1 MINFVVFTIALQ
13 SDKVFPKLFTS
24 PKERRL
30 MVTPETYLE
39 ELLLRYRSNFDI
51 TKNYEIGTEVFPA
64 YAYFSSFGER
74 YVLKKEARL
83 WAIRAYEHVFFMK
96 ENMVSEDS
104 LQKIKSLIE
113 ETIEPVL
120 VRKNMKYPEKDHM
133 CSYLTFVIISDK
145 TPDKETQKAIR
156 KFSFDKGY
164 LFNFRGHSE
173 ARVLVAGLDTNSVYT
188 SRTGK
193 ELREMFEDAFINKKM
208 SA

>member
-1 MINFVVFTIALQ
+1 M
-13 SDKVFPKLFTS
+13 TS
-24 PKERRL
+24 
-30 MVTPETYLE
+30 ETYLD

-51 TKNYEIGTEVFPA
+51 TKNYKLGDETFPA

-74 YVLKKEARL
+74 YVLKKEAQL
-83 WAIRAYEHVFFMK
+83 WAIRAYEHVFFIK
-96 ENMVSEDS
+96 EHEVTKDS
-104 LQKIKSLIE
+104 LDKILALTE
-113 ETIEPVL
+113 EKIEPHL
-120 VRKNMKYPEKDHM
+120 VRKNQKYPEKDHM

-193 ELREMFEDAFINKKM
+193 ELRKMFEDAFINKKM